1 MNCPY
6 RSMYIEGKKKVR
18 FLLSAKTFSPSGPLY
33 ISSSEDFPLL
43 DSVPKK
49 GYFARLQRQRDRSFT
64 LYLNHCHLCDY
75 RLGFFTCRPGCDREV
90 LARVSYHY
98 QRFKAINLDYKCIKV
113 QLPAISKSGK
123 RKIWCPR
130 AFSNTLPSLPRDS
143 TMEACIK
150 ELDINNSFSF
160 RNEMPEWNSEM
171 RSLVVRFQGNRI
183 LTPSAKN
190 FLLVWAQDD
199 MSTVSSR
206 SSSRS
211 ISPLQVHPDST
222 LIKAAESFTLEAAVA
237 SPSISRVTTP
247 TSNFR
252 RTHSQSISSSVFGA
266 SPRTDSPRLRSRSN
280 TMASFPSIK
289 RTKSG
294 GESSKGEYVFLAASS
309 PIFPFLTCSCYR
321 STCRRSFAVW
331 KVLLH

>member
-1 MNCPY
+1 
-6 RSMYIEGKKKVR
+6 MYIEGKKKVR

-75 RLGFFTCRPGCDREV
+75 RLGFFTCGPGCDREV

-130 AFSNTLPSLPRDS
+130 AFSNAFPGLPRDS

-150 ELDINNSFSF
+150 ELDINSAFSF

-222 LIKAAESFTLEAAVA
+222 LIKAAESFTLEAAA
-237 SPSISRVTTP
+237 SSPSISRVTTP

-289 RTKSG
+289 RAKSG
-294 GESSKGEYVFLAASS
+294 GESSKGEYVFLGCIFSHFSVSNLLLLQINMPTQFCSLES
-309 PIFPFLTCSCYR
+309 PPPLD
-321 STCRRSFAVW
+321 
-331 KVLLH
+331 LH